1 MNGKKILICESGPI
15 PSSTMKGSNHDRSGG
30 GYSEL
35 YKDSRYDRDGS
46 TDLGVVIFDKTEEL
60 EVTIEFT
67 KGAKSDMEPTTWC
80 FRPTVDL
87 Y

>member
-1 MNGKKILICESGPI
+1 
-15 PSSTMKGSNHDRSGG
+15 MKGSNHDRGGG

-35 YKDSRYDRDGS
+35 YRAGNYDRDGS
-46 TDLGVVIFDKTEEL
+46 TDLGVVTFDQTEEL

-67 KGAKSDMEPTTWC
+67 KGAQSTMEPTTWC

>member
-1 MNGKKILICESGPI
+1 MNGKKIPKCESGPI

-67 KGAKSDMEPTTWC
+67 KGAKVTWN
-80 FRPTVDL
+80 PPLGVL
-87 Y
+87 VQQ